1 MAGSLNKVM
10 LIGRLGQDPKLSYTQ
25 SGQSVANFT
34 MATDESYKD
43 KTSNQKVERTE
54 WHRVVAWGRTAEFC
68 SNYLSKG
75 RLVFVEGKLQ
85 TRKWQDQ
92 QGQDRWTT
100 EVVANNI
107 EFLDSRGGEGAPGGG
122 YEDQSYGGGQGGY
135 QGGQGGQGGGPRQQ
149 GGPRQGGY
157 QGGQGGGPRQQGGG
171 RPQQGRGPQ
180 PQPEDEDLGPA
191 FPSEASGMDDV
202 PF

>member
-10 LIGRLGQDPKLSYTQ
+10 LIGRLGQDPKISYTQ
-25 SGQSVANFT
+25 SGQAVANFT
-34 MATDESYKD
+34 LATDEGYRDRNSG
-43 KTSNQKVERTE
+43 QKVEKTE
-54 WHRVVAWGRTAEFC
+54 WHRVVAWRQTAEFVA
-68 SNYLSKG
+68 NYLGKG
-75 RLVFVEGKLQ
+75 RLVFVEGRLQ

-107 EFLDSRGGEGAPGGG
+107 QFMDSRPQDQDQYAQGGG
-122 YEDQSYGGGQGGY
+122 PSVGGQTRPAQQGGY
-135 QGGQGGQGGGPRQQ
+135 QGGQQPPQQAPQQ
-149 GGPRQGGY
+149 GGDQT
-157 QGGQGGGPRQQGGG
+157 Q
-171 RPQQGRGPQ
+171 
-180 PQPEDEDLGPA
+180 DEDLGPA